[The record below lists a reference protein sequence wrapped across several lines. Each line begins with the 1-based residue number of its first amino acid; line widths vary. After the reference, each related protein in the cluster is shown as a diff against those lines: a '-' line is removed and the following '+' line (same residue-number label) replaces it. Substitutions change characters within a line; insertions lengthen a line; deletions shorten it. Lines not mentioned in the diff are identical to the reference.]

1 MKKINFLHLSKFY
14 NKISLLLIIAGLLSI
29 FLKGLQ
35 PSIDFTGGMSTDIRL
50 ADTINEDELRNQL
63 VKKFNSEFIVVKKMP
78 TDEQVLECKQCNFFN
93 IQTQYSDT
101 DKIDNF
107 LKKLDAEYYEPQFFD
122 SINPTF
128 GNELM
133 YKTLGAFLIS
143 LIIIAIYIAVR
154 FDRHYALGSI
164 AALFHDVLITI
175 GILSFLNI
183 QLSLVIVAAILTI
196 IGYSLNDTIVVYDR
210 VRENILIN
218 IDNIDKERI
227 NIVNTSLNETLSRT
241 IVTSLTTLFVVIMLC
256 IFGGEVLRPFAITLI
271 IGIFVGTYSSLFI
284 ASPVMNFLETK
295 YPIKEFEEESNVN

>member
-1 MKKINFLHLSKFY
+1 MKKINFLYLSKFS
-14 NKISLLLIIAGLLSI
+14 NKISILLIIAGLLSI

-78 TDEQVLECKQCNFFN
+78 TDEQVLECKQCYFFN

-143 LIIIAIYIAVR
+143 LVIIAIYIAIR

-183 QLSLVIVAAILTI
+183 HLSLVIVAAILTI

>member
-1 MKKINFLHLSKFY
+1 M
-14 NKISLLLIIAGLLSI
+14 
-29 FLKGLQ
+29 
-35 PSIDFTGGMSTDIRL
+35 
-50 ADTINEDELRNQL
+50 
-63 VKKFNSEFIVVKKMP
+63 
-78 TDEQVLECKQCNFFN
+78 
-93 IQTQYSDT
+93 
-101 DKIDNF
+101 
-107 LKKLDAEYYEPQFFD
+107 
-122 SINPTF
+122 
-128 GNELM
+128 
-133 YKTLGAFLIS
+133 
-143 LIIIAIYIAVR
+143 
-154 FDRHYALGSI
+154 
-164 AALFHDVLITI
+164 FHDVLITI